1 MRESFLANLKRSS
14 PLLLSMGL
22 SSLLV
27 VGSLLAVS
35 KFWPQGEP
43 SNPDVTNNSDVT
55 NNVEKN
61 VKSESLPASRV
72 ITHSFQAPAA
82 RRSAL
87 EFFTK
92 QGTSMEQQ
100 QARYVLAADEIR
112 HDNGTKALQWLNG
125 LENRYKILTP
135 HIWALRA
142 QAHTLNRKTD
152 QAQKTWKQI
161 IEKFPQSA
169 AAGEAYYALGKTDP
183 QYWDQAIATLPAHPR
198 SVEIAVQRLKKNPN
212 DRGLLMLIAQHG
224 LHLNNYKTYLDYL
237 TQKLGPQLKP
247 QDWQAIAF
255 GYWEK
260 LHYKEAGL
268 AYRQAPKTSR
278 NAYRVGRGLQLG
290 QEDKVALTAYQ
301 QMIAA
306 FPNAPE
312 TPKAFMKLA
321 DLTDNQVTAIA
332 YLDKAI
338 PLAERLKRPEDVGDA
353 LRRKAQR
360 LQKQNPAQQVA
371 TETQLLEKF
380 GQTESAAELRWKRA
394 WAAAK
399 TQQIDTAKQWAL
411 DLAQTNPDSEHA
423 PKALFWAGK
432 WAERLGNPQARQQ
445 HFAELWQRYP
455 QSYYSWR
462 AATLSGQPVGDFQT
476 IRTQKPTLETP
487 TSRLPLGVGS
497 PTVRELYALGESRSA
512 WSNWLLEFK
521 TRENPSIPEQLTDG
535 AMRLAVGE
543 YLDGLFMLDNLR
555 DRTLTEPEQQ
565 SQRATVQALRQNP
578 RYWQTLYPITYW
590 PDIQKWSAQHALNP
604 VMVLALIRQ
613 ESRFE
618 PAIESVA
625 GAKGLMQLMP
635 ETAAEVA
642 TKLKFKPYNLENT
655 SDNIRLGTWYLDST
669 HDTYQDNSLLAIASY
684 NAGPGNVAQWIKT
697 LDTRDA
703 DVFVESIPF
712 DETQTYVKSV
722 LENYWNYLRLYN
734 APVARTVFSKSVS
747 SPRTP

>member
-14 PLLLSMGL
+14 PLLFSMGL
-22 SSLLV
+22 SGLVV
-27 VGSLLAVS
+27 VGSLFALS
-35 KFWPQGEP
+35 KFWPQAEP
-43 SNPDVTNNSDVT
+43 PIPEVTNNT
-55 NNVEKN
+55 NNVEP
-61 VKSESLPASRV
+61 EFRPASR
-72 ITHSFQAPAA
+72 IAAYSFQPPAV

-87 EFFTK
+87 EALAK
-92 QGTSMEQQ
+92 QGNPTEQP
-100 QARYVLAADEIR
+100 QARYVLAADEVR
-112 HDNGTKALQWLNG
+112 EGNGTKALQWLDG
-125 LENRYKILTP
+125 LEDRYKLLTSD
-135 HIWALRA
+135 IWVLRA
-142 QAHTLNRKTD
+142 NAYTLDRKLD
-152 QAQKTWKQI
+152 RAQKTWKQI

-169 AAGEAYYALGKTDP
+169 AAGEAYYTLGKKDP
-183 QYWDQAIATLPAHPR
+183 QYWNRAIATLPAHPR
-198 SVEIAVQRLKKNPN
+198 SVEIAVQRLQKNPN
-212 DRGLLMLIAQHG
+212 DRGLLLLVAQYG
-224 LHLNNYKTYLDYL
+224 LHLKDYTTYLDRL

-247 QDWQAIAF
+247 QEWQTIAF

-260 LHYKEAGL
+260 LKYKEAGL
-268 AYRQAPKTSR
+268 AYSHTPTTSR

-290 QEDKVALTAYQ
+290 NEDKAAMTAYQ
-301 QMIAA
+301 RTIAA
-306 FPNAPE
+306 FPKAPE
-312 TPKAFMKLA
+312 TPRALMKLA
-321 DLTDNQVTAIA
+321 DLTDDRATAIA

-338 PLAERLKRPEDVGDA
+338 PLAEQLKRPEDVGDA

-360 LQKQNPAQQVA
+360 LQKLNPAQQIA

-380 GQTESAAELRWKRA
+380 AQTESAAELRWKKA
-394 WAAAK
+394 WTAAK

-411 DLAQTNPDSEHA
+411 ALAQANPDSEYA

-432 WAERLGNPQARQQ
+432 WAERLGNPQERQQ
-445 HFAELWQRYP
+445 HFTDLWQRYP

-476 IRTQKPTLETP
+476 IRAQKPTLEIP
-487 TSRLPLGVGS
+487 TSRLPLGAGS
-497 PTVRELYALGESRSA
+497 PTVRELYALGEGRSA
-512 WSNWLLEFK
+512 WANWLLEFK
-521 TRENPSIPEQLTDG
+521 DRENPSIPEQLTDG
-535 AMRLAVGE
+535 VLRLAVGE

-565 SQRATVQALRQNP
+565 SQRAVVQALRQNP
-578 RYWQTLYPITYW
+578 LYWQTLYPIPYW

-618 PAIESVA
+618 PAIQSVA

-635 ETAAEVA
+635 ETAAEIA
-642 TKLKFKPYNLENT
+642 AKLKFKPNLEDSN
-655 SDNIRLGTWYLDST
+655 DNIRLGTWYLDST
-669 HDTYQDNSLLAIASY
+669 HDTYQDNSMLAIASY
-684 NAGPGNVAQWIKT
+684 NAGPGNVAQWIET

-703 DVFVESIPF
+703 DIFVETIPF

-734 APVARTVFSKSVS
+734 APLSRTVFSKSVS

>member
-1 MRESFLANLKRSS
+1 MRESFLSNLKRSS
-14 PLLLSMGL
+14 PLLFSMGL
-22 SSLLV
+22 SGLVV
-27 VGSLLAVS
+27 VGSLFGLS
-35 KFWPQGEP
+35 KFWPQIEP
-43 SNPDVTNNSDVT
+43 STPEITNNSNT
-55 NNVEKN
+55 VEP
-61 VKSESLPASRV
+61 ESLPTSR
-72 ITHSFQAPAA
+72 ITAHSFQTPTV

-87 EFFTK
+87 EALTK
-92 QGTSMEQQ
+92 QGHPTEQQ
-100 QARYVLAADEIR
+100 QARYVLAADSVR
-112 HDNGTKALQWLNG
+112 QGNGTQALQWLKG

-142 QAHTLNRKTD
+142 QAYTLNRKPD
-152 QAQKTWKQI
+152 RAQQSWKQI

-169 AAGEAYYALGKTDP
+169 AAGEAYYALGQKDP
-183 QYWDQAIATLPAHPR
+183 KYWDRAIATLPAHPR

-212 DRGLLMLIAQHG
+212 NRALLMVVAQHG
-224 LHLNNYKTYLDYL
+224 LHLKDYTTYLDRL
-237 TQKLGPQLKP
+237 TQKLAPQLKP
-247 QDWQAIAF
+247 QDWQTIAF

-260 LHYKEAGL
+260 LKYKEAGL
-268 AYRQAPKTSR
+268 AYSHAPTTSR

-290 QEDKVALTAYQ
+290 HEDKVAMTAYQ
-301 QMIAA
+301 RAIAT

-312 TPKAFMKLA
+312 TPRAFMKLA
-321 DLTDNQVTAIA
+321 DLTDDRATAIA

-360 LQKQNPAQQVA
+360 LQKLNPTQQAA
-371 TETQLLEKF
+371 TEKQLLEKF
-380 GQTESAAELRWKRA
+380 GQTESAAELRWKRS
-394 WAAAK
+394 WTAAT

-432 WAERLGNPQARQQ
+432 WAERLGNPQERQQ
-445 HFAELWQRYP
+445 HFTELWQRYP

-462 AATLSGQPVGDFQT
+462 SATLSGQSVGDFQT
-476 IRTQKPTLETP
+476 IRAQKPALETP

-497 PTVRELYALGESRSA
+497 PIVRELYALGEGRAA
-512 WSNWLLEFK
+512 WANWLLEFK

-535 AMRLAVGE
+535 VLRLAVGE

-565 SQRATVQALRQNP
+565 SQQAAVRALRQNP
-578 RYWQTLYPITYW
+578 RYWQTLYPIPYW
-590 PDIQKWSAQHALNP
+590 PDIQKWSAQHTLNP

-618 PAIESVA
+618 PAIQSVA

-642 TKLKFKPYNLENT
+642 AKLKFKPNLENS

-669 HDTYQDNSLLAIASY
+669 HDTYQDNSMLAIASY

-703 DVFVESIPF
+703 DIFVESIPF
-712 DETQTYVKSV
+712 DETQTYIKAV

-734 APVARTVFSKSVS
+734 APLSRTVFSKSVS